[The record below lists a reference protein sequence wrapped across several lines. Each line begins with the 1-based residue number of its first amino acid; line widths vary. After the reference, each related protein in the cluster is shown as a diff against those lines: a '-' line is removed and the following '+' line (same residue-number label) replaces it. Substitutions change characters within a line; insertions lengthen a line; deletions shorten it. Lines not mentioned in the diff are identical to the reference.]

1 MELVR
6 IENGQVYTDSLTVA
20 TAFGKKHYHVVR
32 DIEVLIANII
42 ALNSEGFN
50 QSNFGGV
57 DICQENQLEINELK
71 FEPVKTEV
79 NKYFIASSYTDLK
92 GETRKMY
99 KMTKNGFAL
108 LVMGFTGLR
117 ALEWKLRYI
126 EAYDN
131 MEKQINQVRDI
142 CISDTKE
149 LELIRGS
156 ARSIVYLEEKLR
168 SDMKEMEKIIRRI
181 GDHNAH
187 LYSYG
192 TQILDMSKNIEQG
205 KLRDKNEY

>member
-6 IENGQVYTDSLTVA
+6 IENGQVYADSLMVA
-20 TAFGKKHYHVVR
+20 MAFGKNHRDVLRAVEILIVNMESLKDVVLVEEEGVR
-32 DIEVLIANII
+32 KIAQGYLGQEIQSFFIE
-42 ALNSEGFN
+42 
-50 QSNFGGV
+50 
-57 DICQENQLEINELK
+57 
-71 FEPVKTEV
+71 
-79 NKYFIASSYTDLK
+79 SSYIHPK
-92 GETRKMY
+92 NKQNHKMY

-168 SDMKEMEKIIRRI
+168 SDMKEMEKIIKRI

>member
-1 MELVR
+1 MELVQV
-6 IENGQVYTDSLTVA
+6 ENGQVYTNSLMVA
-20 TAFGKKHYHVVR
+20 TAFGKQHKHVIR
-32 DIEVLIANII
+32 DIEILIANMNS
-42 ALNSEGFN
+42 LNGVEPKSGLYLE
-50 QSNFGGV
+50 SNKNNMELV
-57 DICQENQLEINELK
+57 ELK
-71 FEPVKTEV
+71 IELNVVGFFIQSE
-79 NKYFIASSYTDLK
+79 YIASNGKTN
-92 GETRKMY
+92 KMY

-168 SDMKEMEKIIRRI
+168 SDMKEMEKIIKRI

>member
-1 MELVR
+1 MELVQM
-6 IENGQVYTDSLTVA
+6 ENGQVYATSLMVA
-20 TAFGKKHYHVVR
+20 TAFGKQHKDVIR
-32 DIEVLIANII
+32 KIEILIADMTVLEVEINERKITP
-42 ALNSEGFN
+42 
-50 QSNFGGV
+50 V
-57 DICQENQLEINELK
+57 DRLQENQSEYIELK

-79 NKYFIASSYTDLK
+79 NKYFMASSYTDLK
-92 GETRKMY
+92 GELRKMY

-142 CISDTKE
+142 CISDTRE

-156 ARSIVYLEEKLR
+156 ARSIVYIEEKLR
-168 SDMKEMEKIIRRI
+168 SDMKEMENIIRRI
-181 GDHNAH
+181 GDRNAN

-192 TQILDMSKNIEQG
+192 TVILDMSKNIEQG
-205 KLRDKNEY
+205 KLRGKNEY